1 MNALEIKGLTKHYK
15 QTLAVDHLD
24 LTVARGEFC
33 GLLGKNGAGKSTTIN
48 CVTGIA
54 QFTEGSISVMGH
66 NVQEEYQASRACI
79 GLSPQEFNA
88 DIFISAE
95 RILDYVGG
103 YFGMNKGERR
113 ERMEELFILLELHEH
128 RQKPFGKLSGG
139 LKRRVIL
146 ARALMHN
153 PDVLILDEPT
163 SGIDVEQRHAL
174 WKYLIDLHQKG
185 KTIILTSHYL
195 EEVERLCSRVVVID
209 QGKKI
214 ADLTKDEF
222 TRDGNTLE
230 KTYLALTKKDVPVVS
245 NIEL

>member
-1 MNALEIKGLTKHYK
+1 MNALEIQGLTKRYK
-15 QTLAVDHLD
+15 QQRAVDHLD
-24 LTVARGEFC
+24 LIVGLGEFC

-54 QFTEGSISVMGH
+54 QFTEGSIHVMGH
-66 NVQEEYQASRACI
+66 DVQEDYQNSRACI

-88 DIFISAE
+88 DIFISSE

-103 YFGMNKGERR
+103 YFGMHKKQRR
-113 ERMEELFILLELHEH
+113 ERMEELFTIFELRGYRKKE
-128 RQKPFGKLSGG
+128 FGKLSGG
-139 LKRRVIL
+139 LKRRVML
-146 ARALMHN
+146 ARALMHD

-163 SGIDVEQRHAL
+163 SGIDVEQRQAL
-174 WKYLIDLHQKG
+174 WKYLTQLHASG

-209 QGKKI
+209 QGRKI
-214 ADLTKDEF
+214 ADLTKEEF

-230 KTYLALTKKDVPVVS
+230 KTYLALTK
-245 NIEL
+245 II